1 MCRQCG
7 MDVKGEMRYRGR
19 DVHMCVSGWGK
30 GEKGLFVGG
39 CVCREKVVVY
49 GEKGMSK

>member
-1 MCRQCG
+1 MVLWREELG
-7 MDVKGEMRYRGR
+7 MI
-19 DVHMCVSGWGK
+19 MCVSGWGK